1 MFMINRSRVTVFR
14 IKFYVSRIFFTGI
27 KIGVFL
33 DVTLHGQS
41 RVDVQESRVMEGD
54 QRARGLMGCY

>member
-1 MFMINRSRVTVFR
+1 MFMIDRSRVIVFR

-54 QRARGLMGCY
+54 QRAGGLMGCC